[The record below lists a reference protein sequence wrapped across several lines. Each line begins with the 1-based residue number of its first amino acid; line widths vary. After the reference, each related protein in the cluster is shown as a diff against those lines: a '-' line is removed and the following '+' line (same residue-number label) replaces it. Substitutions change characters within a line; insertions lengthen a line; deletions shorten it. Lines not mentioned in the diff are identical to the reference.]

1 MWLAP
6 FDCYYVILQG
16 RYMNAVRLV
25 MCIFECNVLLHFFS
39 HGYGRAT
46 RTQRA
51 QDIRYDGDLID
62 EAGEY
67 EISDGRMVDFEI
79 GWMSEKHLSYGRW
92 LNAPSKQ
99 MDDGGNRKHE
109 KVRGIKERS
118 LVHVGVCAFNSN
130 PHVGFGSRLWLTIL
144 GRSPILRTRK
154 AKEA

>member
-1 MWLAP
+1 M
-6 FDCYYVILQG
+6 Y
-16 RYMNAVRLV
+16 AVHLV

-39 HGYGRAT
+39 HRYGRTAQ
-46 RTQRA
+46 TQRA
-51 QDIRYDGDLID
+51 QDIRYDGGLIG

-67 EISDGRMVDFEI
+67 EISDGQMIDVEI
-79 GWMSEKHLSYGRW
+79 CWMSEKHLSYGRW

-118 LVHVGVCAFNSN
+118 LVHVGVCAFNSI
-130 PHVGFGSRLWLTIL
+130 PHVVFGSRLWLTIL

>member
-1 MWLAP
+1 M
-6 FDCYYVILQG
+6 Y
-16 RYMNAVRLV
+16 AVHLV

-39 HGYGRAT
+39 HRYGRTAQ
-46 RTQRA
+46 TQRA
-51 QDIRYDGDLID
+51 QDIRYDGGLIG

-67 EISDGRMVDFEI
+67 EISDGQMIDVEI
-79 GWMSEKHLSYGRW
+79 CWMSEKHLSYGRW

-99 MDDGGNRKHE
+99 MDDGVNRKHE

-118 LVHVGVCAFNSN
+118 LVHVGVCAFNSI
-130 PHVGFGSRLWLTIL
+130 PHVVFGSRLWLTIL

>member
-1 MWLAP
+1 
-6 FDCYYVILQG
+6 
-16 RYMNAVRLV
+16 

-39 HGYGRAT
+39 HRYGRTAQ
-46 RTQRA
+46 TQRA
-51 QDIRYDGDLID
+51 QDIRYDGGLIG

-67 EISDGRMVDFEI
+67 EISDGQMIDVEI
-79 GWMSEKHLSYGRW
+79 CWMSEKHLSYGRW

-118 LVHVGVCAFNSN
+118 LVHVGVCAFNSI
-130 PHVGFGSRLWLTIL
+130 PHVVFGSRLWLTIL

>member
-6 FDCYYVILQG
+6 FDCYYIILQG

-25 MCIFECNVLLHFFS
+25 MCIFDCNVLLHFFS

-67 EISDGRMVDFEI
+67 EISDGRMVDVEI
-79 GWMSEKHLSYGRW
+79 GWMSEEHLSYGRW
-92 LNAPSKQ
+92 VNAPSKQ

>member
-1 MWLAP
+1 
-6 FDCYYVILQG
+6 
-16 RYMNAVRLV
+16 

-39 HGYGRAT
+39 HRYGRTAQ
-46 RTQRA
+46 TQRA
-51 QDIRYDGDLID
+51 QDIRYDGGLIG

-67 EISDGRMVDFEI
+67 EISDGQMIDVEI
-79 GWMSEKHLSYGRW
+79 CWMSEKHLSYGRW

-99 MDDGGNRKHE
+99 MDDGVNRKHE

-118 LVHVGVCAFNSN
+118 LVHVGVCAFNSI
-130 PHVGFGSRLWLTIL
+130 PHVVFGSRLWLTIL